1 LTALAGAKYSRRRFI
16 TTLANWEGIL
26 VFTEIGGRG

>member
-16 TTLANWEGIL
+16 TFGHLGEGIL

>member
-1 LTALAGAKYSRRRFI
+1 LTTLAGAKYSRRRFI
-16 TTLANWEGIL
+16 TIGPIGEGIL

>member
-1 LTALAGAKYSRRRFI
+1 LTILAGAKYSRRRFI
-16 TTLANWEGIL
+16 TTGQTGEGIL